1 MKLRLTDLHL
11 GFNKKR
17 YHFKSNDLPDKGITF
32 IEDQI
37 YCDLSSKKNKNGYSI
52 SGELLAKTEC
62 ECVRCLDKN
71 IIEHAL
77 IINFY
82 LVKEKKIENMN
93 EDIDSISFNEN
104 QEEIEIDDLLTDLIG
119 LAEPLK
125 PLCSDACKG
134 LCSVCGNNKNSK
146 TCSCTIPQ
154 RNTVWDELKKIKIK

>member
-1 MKLRLTDLHL
+1 
-11 GFNKKR
+11 
-17 YHFKSNDLPDKGITF
+17 
-32 IEDQI
+32 
-37 YCDLSSKKNKNGYSI
+37 
-52 SGELLAKTEC
+52 
-62 ECVRCLDKN
+62 
-71 IIEHAL
+71 
-77 IINFY
+77 
-82 LVKEKKIENMN
+82 MN